1 MGKVLGLVKLCS
13 LMLAPA
19 LVLAQDV
26 SFDDIQP
33 ILQARCVMCHA
44 GDAAPLGLRLTSLDE
59 LLKGSSIRQVVV
71 SGDPANSELIRRL
84 KGQSQPRMPMTGPP
98 FLSDAEITLVE
109 DWIAGGLQAGSRPA
123 DATARPAP
131 LLRPSEGQPVTY
143 EHVAPIFASRC
154 VKCHSAYGLMGS
166 APEGLLLNSYAA
178 ILDRHERV
186 RVVPGASGASELV
199 RRIRGQSQ
207 PQMPYDGPPFLSDE
221 EVQLIV
227 DWIDQGARDDTG
239 QPAPSPVGSRVRLQG
254 VLGEGWTLDSL
265 QLVVGPGTRIDKS
278 PGVGDVVEVRGR
290 WGQDGRV
297 LVDRIRRR

>member
-1 MGKVLGLVKLCS
+1 MGTLPGLVKLCS

-44 GDAAPLGLRLTSLDE
+44 GDGAPLGLRLTSLDE

-71 SGDPANSELIRRL
+71 SGDPAGSELIRRL

-98 FLSDAEITLVE
+98 FLSDAEVSLVE
-109 DWIAGGLQAGSRPA
+109 DWIAGGLQPGTRPA
-123 DATARPAP
+123 DAILNPKP

-166 APEGLLLNSYAA
+166 APEGLLLNAYAA

-207 PQMPYDGPPFLSDE
+207 PRMPYDGPPFLSDE

-227 DWIDQGARDDTG
+227 EWIDQGARDSNG
-239 QPAPSPVGSRVRLQG
+239 QPAPNPVGSRVRLQG
-254 VLGEGWTLDSL
+254 VLGAGWTLDSL

>member
-1 MGKVLGLVKLCS
+1 MSKVPRLVTLCS
-13 LMLAPA
+13 LMLASA
-19 LVLAQDV
+19 FALAQDV

-33 ILQARCVMCHA
+33 ILQARCVMCHT

-59 LLKGSSIRQVVV
+59 LLKGSSIRRVVV
-71 SGDPANSELIRRL
+71 SGDPAGSELVRRL

-98 FLSDAEITLVE
+98 FLSDAEIGLVE
-109 DWIAGGLQAGSRPA
+109 DWIAGGLQPGTRPA
-123 DATARPAP
+123 DAILNPAP

-227 DWIDQGARDDTG
+227 DWIDQGARDSNG

-265 QLVVGPGTRIDKS
+265 QLVIGPGTRIDKS

>member
-1 MGKVLGLVKLCS
+1 MGKVLGLVKFCS
-13 LMLAPA
+13 LMLAP
-19 LVLAQDV
+19 LLAQAQEV

-33 ILQARCVMCHA
+33 ILQARCVMCHS
-44 GDAAPLGLRLTSLDE
+44 GDGAPLGLRLTSLEE
-59 LLKGSSIRQVVV
+59 LLKGSKSRQVVV
-71 SGDPANSELIRRL
+71 SGDPAGSELIRRL

-98 FLSDAEITLVE
+98 FLSDGEIALVE
-109 DWIAGGLQAGSRPA
+109 GWIVGGLQPGSRPA
-123 DATARPAP
+123 DSMVEPAP
-131 LLRPSEGQPVTY
+131 LQRPSEGRPVTY

-154 VKCHSAYGLMGS
+154 VKCHSPYGLMGS

-178 ILDRHERV
+178 ILDRHERL

-199 RRIRGQSQ
+199 RRVRGQSQ

-221 EVQLIV
+221 EIQLIV
-227 DWIDQGARDDTG
+227 DWIDQGARDTNG

-278 PGVGDVVEVRGR
+278 PGVGDFVEVRGR
-290 WGQDGRV
+290 LGQDGQV
-297 LVDRIRRR
+297 LVERIRRR

>member
-1 MGKVLGLVKLCS
+1 MGKVLARVKLCS
-13 LMLAPA
+13 LLLVPA
-19 LVLAQDV
+19 LGMAQDV

-44 GDAAPLGLRLTSLDE
+44 GEAAPRGLRLTSLDE
-59 LLKGSSIRQVVV
+59 LLKGSSSRQVVAR
-71 SGDPANSELIRRL
+71 GDPAGSELIRRL

-98 FLSDAEITLVE
+98 FLSDAEIALFE
-109 DWIAGGLQAGSRPA
+109 RWIVGGLQAGSQPA
-123 DATARPAP
+123 DATLLALPLQRPPA
-131 LLRPSEGQPVTY
+131 GQQVTY

-154 VKCHSAYGLMGS
+154 VKCHSPYGLMGS
-166 APEGLLLNSYAA
+166 APEGLLLNAYSA

-186 RVVPGASGASELV
+186 RVVPGAAGASELV

-221 EVQLIV
+221 EIQLIV
-227 DWIDQGARDDTG
+227 DWIDQGARDANG
-239 QPAPSPVGSRVRLQG
+239 QPAPSPVGARVRLQG

-278 PGVGDVVEVRGR
+278 PDVGDYVEVRGR
-290 WGQDGRV
+290 WGADGRV
-297 LVDRIRRR
+297 LVERIRRR

>member
-1 MGKVLGLVKLCS
+1 MGKVLGLVKFCS

-44 GDAAPLGLRLTSLDE
+44 GEAAPLGLRLTSLEE
-59 LLKGSSIRQVVV
+59 LLKGSSIRQVVT
-71 SGDPANSELIRRL
+71 SGDPAGSELIRRL

-98 FLSDAEITLVE
+98 FLSDAEIALIE
-109 DWIAGGLQAGSRPA
+109 SWIAGGLQPGSRPL
-123 DATARPAP
+123 DAVAVSAP
-131 LLRPSEGQPVTY
+131 LLHPSEGQPVTY

-154 VKCHSAYGLMGS
+154 VKCHSTYGLMGS
-166 APEGLLLNSYAA
+166 APEGLLLNSYST

-227 DWIDQGARDDTG
+227 DWIDQGARDTNG
-239 QPAPSPVGSRVRLQG
+239 QPAPSPVGARVRLQG

-265 QLVVGPGTRIDKS
+265 QLVVGPDTRIDKS
-278 PGVGDVVEVRGR
+278 PSVGDFVEVRGR
-290 WGQDGRV
+290 WGQDGRL
-297 LVDRIRRR
+297 LVERIRRR